1 MSSNN
6 FLNLCKCVTG
16 AAGAAGERTGVGVF
30 FFNVFLKKLV
40 NFCKCVTGAAAAAA
54 GGRIV
59 AAAAGGRI
67 VAAAAGGRIVAAAA
81 GGRTVTAAAG
91 GRMVAAA
98 AGGRTGMGV
107 FFLNVFFKK
116 PVNFCKLVLGGE
128 AGIYDISESRRAKL
142 TGGGEGG
149 CNWFI

>member
-40 NFCKCVTGAAAAAA
+40 NFCKCVTGAA
-54 GGRIV
+54 